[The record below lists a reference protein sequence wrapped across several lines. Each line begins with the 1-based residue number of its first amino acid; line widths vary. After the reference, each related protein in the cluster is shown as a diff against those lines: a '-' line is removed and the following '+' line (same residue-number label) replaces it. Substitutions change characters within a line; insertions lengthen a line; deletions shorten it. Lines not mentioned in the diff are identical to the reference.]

1 MSSPANALAIT
12 VPEAG
17 KLLGL
22 GRDASYAAAG
32 RGEIPTLQFGR
43 RLVVPVP
50 MLMQLLGSDT
60 RPAGDESSRAAGDE
74 STRDS

>member
-1 MSSPANALAIT
+1 MSSPADPLAIT

-50 MLMQLLGSDT
+50 MLMQLLGSNIRT
-60 RPAGDESSRAAGDE
+60 GGDEPARNS
-74 STRDS
+74 